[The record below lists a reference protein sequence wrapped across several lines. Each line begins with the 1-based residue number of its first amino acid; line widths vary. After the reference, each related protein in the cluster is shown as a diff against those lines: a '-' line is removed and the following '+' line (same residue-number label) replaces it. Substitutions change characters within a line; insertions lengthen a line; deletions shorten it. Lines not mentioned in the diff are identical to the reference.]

1 MAIAGAAAFALGCA
15 AGNLPATST
24 KHTAPTAVQPVTQP
38 PSQPAPAAK
47 PAQAQAATSVDR
59 PSLSRVLGQ
68 TIIARFIGSSPSG
81 AFLAR
86 VRAGRIGGVILFA
99 ENVAGGES
107 ATRSVIERLQQAAAE
122 GKNPPLLIMTDQEGG
137 EVRRL
142 TWAPPVRAP
151 LSMSSGVARAEGE
164 ATGEALRSV
173 GINVDLAPVADV
185 ERVAGSFLH
194 TRAFGRDPTVVA
206 ENACL
211 FAEGLAKEG
220 VGYTLKHFPGL
231 GRALTNTD
239 TQPTT
244 IQASAADLRADY
256 LPYQTCGAQPGALVM
271 VSSAIYPSLGSSGP
285 AVLTPQIYSSELPSA
300 TGGTPVTISDD
311 LQAAGLQAE
320 SAPAERAINAGLDLL
335 LYAQTEAGSETAFQ
349 RLLDV
354 AKSGGIRRERLE
366 AARLAILGLKGT
378 VAGATAS
385 STGVPVEAQE
395 PTPES
400 SGTPETI
407 PPQVETEK

>member
-1 MAIAGAAAFALGCA
+1 MI
-15 AGNLPATST
+15 
-24 KHTAPTAVQPVTQP
+24 V
-38 PSQPAPAAK
+38 
-47 PAQAQAATSVDR
+47 
-59 PSLSRVLGQ
+59 
-68 TIIARFIGSSPSG
+68 ARFAGSSPSD

-86 VRAGRIGGVILFA
+86 VRAGRVGGVILFA
-99 ENVAGGES
+99 DNVAGGES
-107 ATRSVIERLQQAAAE
+107 MTRTAIGRLQRAAAE

-151 LSMSSGVARAEGE
+151 LSMSPAVARAEGE
-164 ATGEALRSV
+164 ATGEALSSV

-185 ERVAGSFLH
+185 ERAAGSFLH
-194 TRAFGRDPTVVA
+194 TRAFGSNTRRVA
-206 ENACL
+206 EDACL
-211 FAEGLAKEG
+211 FAVGLATKG

-244 IQASAADLRADY
+244 IPASAADLRADY

-271 VSSAIYPSLGSSGP
+271 ISSAIYPGLGSAEP
-285 AVLTPQIYSSELPSA
+285 AVLNPQVYDSELPSA

-311 LQAAGLQAE
+311 LQAAALQAE

-335 LYAQTEAGSETAFQ
+335 LYAQTEAGSEIAFQ
-349 RLLDV
+349 RLLEV
-354 AKSGGIRRERLE
+354 AKGGGIKRERLE
-366 AARLAILGLKGT
+366 GARLAILALKVT

-385 STGVPVEAQE
+385 STGEAAEAQE

-400 SGTPETI
+400 PGTPQTLA
-407 PPQVETEK
+407 PPVETGK